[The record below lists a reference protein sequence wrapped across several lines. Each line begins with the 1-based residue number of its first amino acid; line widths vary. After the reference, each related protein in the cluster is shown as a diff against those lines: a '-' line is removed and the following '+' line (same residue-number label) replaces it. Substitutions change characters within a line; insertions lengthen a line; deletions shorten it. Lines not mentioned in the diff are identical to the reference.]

1 MPIYEYLCSSCA
13 HRFEVKQSIKDDPI
27 KECVRCGKE
36 VTKLISPP
44 AIMFKGSGWYITD
57 YSDKMKP
64 GGSDTSD
71 KPAAAG
77 TDKAK
82 TPAASDAASTSPA
95 SPSAPAAASTA
106 AAPSAPASTSTTTS
120 GSGTSGST
128 SPASSTSKS

>member
-27 KECVRCGKE
+27 KECVRCGKD

-71 KPAAAG
+71 KPAAPDTEKTKAPASSEG
-77 TDKAK
+77 TSASPSTTS
-82 TPAASDAASTSPA
+82 TPTPSAPSTTPSSPSSTSTSPSGA
-95 SPSAPAAASTA
+95 GAASSPS
-106 AAPSAPASTSTTTS
+106 SAP
-120 GSGTSGST
+120 
-128 SPASSTSKS
+128 STSKP

>member
-1 MPIYEYLCSSCA
+1 MPIYEYLCASCA

-64 GGSDTSD
+64 GGTDTSD
-71 KPAAAG
+71 KPATAD
-77 TDKAK
+77 TEKAIGSRRRCHGVRL
-82 TPAASDAASTSPA
+82 SDNRWG
-95 SPSAPAAASTA
+95 STA
-106 AAPSAPASTSTTTS
+106 TSTACTV
-120 GSGTSGST
+120 
-128 SPASSTSKS
+128 AHHHSSAMLS

>member
-1 MPIYEYLCSSCA
+1 MPIYEYQCTSCA

-64 GGSDTSD
+64 GGSDTSE
-71 KPAAAG
+71 KPAATG
-77 TDKAK
+77 TEK
-82 TPAASDAASTSPA
+82 TTPSTTSDSTA
-95 SPSAPAAASTA
+95 SAPAAAPTGAPATSPAPATST
-106 AAPSAPASTSTTTS
+106 ASTST
-120 GSGTSGST
+120 
-128 SPASSTSKS
+128 SSSSSSSSSNS

>member
-1 MPIYEYLCSSCA
+1 MPIYEYQCTSCA

-64 GGSDTSD
+64 GGSDTAE
-71 KPAAAG
+71 KPAAA
-77 TDKAK
+77 TTEKPA
-82 TPAASDAASTSPA
+82 TPTTSE
-95 SPSAPAAASTA
+95 STA
-106 AAPSAPASTSTTTS
+106 SRSRFARPAWFECDRWEVTCV
-120 GSGTSGST
+120 
-128 SPASSTSKS
+128 

>member
-1 MPIYEYLCSSCA
+1 MPIYEYQCTSCA

-27 KECVRCGKE
+27 KECIRCGKD

-64 GGSDTSD
+64 GGSDTSE

-77 TDKAK
+77 ADK
-82 TPAASDAASTSPA
+82 TPAATTSDSTASTPA
-95 SPSAPAAASTA
+95 AAPASAPAPSAAPATSTAST
-106 AAPSAPASTSTTTS
+106 
-120 GSGTSGST
+120 GGST
-128 SPASSTSKS
+128 PSSSSSSSS